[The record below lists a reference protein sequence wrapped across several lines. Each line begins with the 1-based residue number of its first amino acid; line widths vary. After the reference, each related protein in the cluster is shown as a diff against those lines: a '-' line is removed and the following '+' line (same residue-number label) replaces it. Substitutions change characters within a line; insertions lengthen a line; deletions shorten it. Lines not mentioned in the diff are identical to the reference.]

1 MEWAGE
7 KIKGLIKENN
17 ISIIKLA
24 ELAGV
29 SRQTVND
36 WINGQ
41 VPKGNHL
48 IFLCKIFNINP
59 DYLFSQDFNS
69 SISVP
74 VHRVRKKAKVTPD
87 MQKDALDLAMEYD
100 LLFRNAPEPGIL
112 PVMRGQ
118 SRSKETAKKVASDLR
133 IKACTSNDLPPDY
146 KNTFTLMKNLG
157 IKIIFRDFPSKVK
170 TYAFYTKIHD
180 HRVVFVNNATNVLD
194 LIFPLLHDAIHA
206 IRDEISINEGFD
218 EAEEDFCDMV
228 ANHVQFPDEYVKM
241 VYDVIKDLDIPI
253 QINKLKTFGA
263 NYSHALYGII
273 KRIQSINSNF
283 DLKIGGADTNL
294 KKKFPTIGEI
304 LYRQNEPREYV
315 KTIKEL
321 SPLFTQVILDQI
333 DVLTTR
339 KLGELLGIENI
350 MDVKNVKDEFIRL
363 KGTLF

>member
-1 MEWAGE
+1 MEWSGE
-7 KIKGLIKENN
+7 KIKYLIKENN

-24 ELAGV
+24 EMAGV

-48 IFLCKIFNINP
+48 IFLCKTFNVNP
-59 DYLFSQDFNS
+59 DYLFSQDFS
-69 SISVP
+69 GSVTVP
-74 VHRVRKKAKVTPD
+74 VHRARKSAKVTPD

-112 PVMRGQ
+112 PVMRGK
-118 SRSKETAKKVASDLR
+118 SRSKETAKKAACDLR
-133 IKACTSNDLPPDY
+133 IKACLNNDLPPDY

-157 IKIIFRDFPSKVK
+157 IKIIFRDFPSNVK
-170 TYAFYTKIHD
+170 AYAFYTKIHD

-194 LIFPLLHDAIHA
+194 LIFPLLHEAVHA
-206 IRDEISINEGFD
+206 IRDELSINDGFD
-218 EAEEDFCDMV
+218 EAEEVFCDMV
-228 ANHVQFPDEYVKM
+228 ANHVQFPDEYIKM

-273 KRIQSINSNF
+273 KRIQSINPAF
-283 DLKIGGADTNL
+283 DLKVGGADSNL
-294 KKKFPTIGEI
+294 KKNFLSIGN
-304 LYRQNEPREYV
+304 LLFAKNEPREYV
-315 KTIKEL
+315 NAIKEL

-333 DVLTTR
+333 NVLTTR

-363 KGTLF
+363 KK